1 MNLLRF
7 AWKTAP
13 VLVAV
18 PLSFTYG
25 VITNLLDGQL
35 GAALVLFLA
44 GLALC
49 LAALLGVS
57 LHRARRIHGEV
68 SQLLLRILH
77 NGDLGHLPH
86 LSERQGRE
94 WLEQLRN
101 DPSKPTA

>member
-18 PLSFTYG
+18 PLFFTYA
-25 VITNLLDGQL
+25 VVANALQGQL
-35 GAALVLFLA
+35 CAALVLFFA
-44 GLALC
+44 GVALC
-49 LAALLGVS
+49 LAALLGVA
-57 LHRARRIHGEV
+57 LHRARLMQGAVDR
-68 SQLLLRILH
+68 LLLRILH

-94 WLEQLRN
+94 WLLQLRN
-101 DPSKPTA
+101 DPTKPTA